1 MIKREKSSNQNDS
14 FSSQVAK
21 KKINIFFFS
30 KNQIKMKKKSTN
42 KMDIK

>member
-21 KKINIFFFS
+21 NIFFFS